1 MHRASGTPAVAGKGT
16 DTPDA
21 TQPIENPGRQET
33 LDAGERPSNVFPV
46 AVRKPL
52 PDKALALPKR

>member
-33 LDAGERPSNVFPV
+33 LDAGE
-46 AVRKPL
+46 
-52 PDKALALPKR
+52 